1 MSNHNIIV
9 ILNDHEVQG
18 LSGLGIAATIELATV
33 RRGAQGDL
41 MATAVSQSVGG
52 PVSVALQPDSASL
65 PFFLQQAK
73 AQLEEGVALWNGCV
87 KDLRHGCILRLERG
101 FMTHA
106 PMGALV
112 NLAADKTFAFEFE
125 RIRYELV

>member
-1 MSNHNIIV
+1 MTSQNVIV

-41 MATAVSQSVGG
+41 MATAVSQSGGG
-52 PVSVALQPDSASL
+52 PVSVALQPDSTSL
-65 PFFLQQAK
+65 PFFLKQAK
-73 AQLEEGVALWNGCV
+73 AQLEEGCGALWNGCV

-112 NLAADKTFAFEFE
+112 NPAADKTFTFRVRAHP
-125 RIRYELV
+125 L

>member
-41 MATAVSQSVGG
+41 MATAVSQSMAGQF
-52 PVSVALQPDSASL
+52 P
-65 PFFLQQAK
+65 
-73 AQLEEGVALWNGCV
+73 
-87 KDLRHGCILRLERG
+87 
-101 FMTHA
+101 
-106 PMGALV
+106 
-112 NLAADKTFAFEFE
+112 
-125 RIRYELV
+125 